1 MKRIYTIGAYPD
13 YYETYLASVSH
24 LSLKEALKKTLHDFK
39 ILLKT
44 TPESQG
50 NYAYQSGK
58 WTVKQLVQHLIDVER
73 ILSYRALAFSR
84 RDWREMAGFDEDVYI
99 QEADFSQ
106 KSLRTLV
113 SELEHLRKSNILF
126 FAALPEAVLQY
137 EAVAN
142 AQQVSVRAIGY
153 ILAGHLA
160 HHTEVLRSRYA
171 MPPTFK

>member
-1 MKRIYTIGAYPD
+1 
-13 YYETYLASVSH
+13 
-24 LSLKEALKKTLHDFK
+24 
-39 ILLKT
+39 
-44 TPESQG
+44 
-50 NYAYQSGK
+50 
-58 WTVKQLVQHLIDVER
+58 
-73 ILSYRALAFSR
+73 
-84 RDWREMAGFDEDVYI
+84 
-99 QEADFSQ
+99 
-106 KSLRTLV
+106 
-113 SELEHLRKSNILF
+113 LEHLRKSNILF